1 MFMSE
6 GELVGFEVMYRK
18 MFFPLADKP
27 RVRSFYHK
35 SHDGHPSG
43 CVLQGRLHYPLKT
56 VNTKMIN
63 PY

>member
-1 MFMSE
+1 MSE

-35 SHDGHPSG
+35 SHDGHSSARMRSSGKITLPSENSK
-43 CVLQGRLHYPLKT
+43 H
-56 VNTKMIN
+56 
-63 PY
+63 